1 MKNSL
6 QRNRKQEPLPV
17 DEWLKNEGYFR
28 KAAPKDPACLFQAVS
43 EQIYN
48 TRFYHDKVRKECVEF
63 MKKQKHLFED
73 NKNVDS
79 FENYLNYLSNPNKWG
94 GMMEIEAM
102 SLLYKRD
109 FVIFFGGHSTEL
121 KKKIVINN
129 GFNKFIYLCHTPPR
143 HYETVYKNQ
152 IMATA
157 AFCQSIVYKI
167 LYQNVF
173 KMPDI
178 ETTVEKML
186 HDDASY
192 EDKASCTEL
201 SIPPIPYRVAK
212 ALDPNIYRNTDFDIW
227 YELKSQVRTTGLLR
241 WNNYR
246 LQVGGKCFVKISQ
259 EDLNRQHGYNNHNNS
274 NKYNNNLRMMNRGEP
289 LIFFGHIQEM
299 APNKGPA
306 VVFIEDLGENRTV
319 PYRALV
325 PWHPRNAYLPAITS
339 PVARNKH
346 EDPANKFKNQQFND
360 YRKTK
365 DSRSLAMS
373 PRFGVNDDDNN
384 NNRNNN
390 HQKSSPNKINY
401 SGNNY
406 GNKSPKNEFGKN
418 YPNDSNKKI
427 NTQPQTPPI
436 VPAENHKQNF
446 NSVPEARDFEKR
458 NDAEDSRKFVEN
470 KSCDTCEVQ
479 EKKEIQS
486 NGPNPPSNFPDELIL
501 CNDMNCIQ
509 SSNEACFNLP
519 NPYCDEKNFGESH
532 SFLPAGFI
540 NYSNQVVNFRV
551 APSLDINGND
561 LPYSDISTLRYFF
574 NLGLEYFNMNHVWWP
589 QNEISYPAAPPNT
602 PLSPPPSP
610 PRSLNIIHSE
620 NPPVPV
626 VDHCY
631 APLPPPVN
639 ENIPQRYDSS
649 DYHKNYSPTNRSK
662 QQQQQQQRY
671 TSPGFNDNPN
681 ENSSFQMK
689 MPSKKKSPTNNK
701 FISKSKNEQDV
712 TYNGGKFKYSQ
723 EFNENREF
731 NSGGESPRKNQPGR
745 LKKNNQGYQNRANGK
760 IIFQH
765 DQQKSYNPSQEENH
779 FKRHDKKIIH
789 DNQKKNQS
797 KVPEMHNQS
806 PSHCAVP
813 QQMNFVNGPY
823 YPNELE
829 NNVNV
834 NVYGSPPPGPPGNV
848 YPVPYV
854 PHAGDVPAEVNNFS
868 APMMFTNPGS
878 YPPPLPPMYPPVM
891 YPPPPLMP
899 HMTHVFNGLPGPNSP
914 ADWCVSPGGQ
924 PGCIPYP
931 YPPSQSNEPAS

>member
-1 MKNSL
+1 
-6 QRNRKQEPLPV
+6 
-17 DEWLKNEGYFR
+17 
-28 KAAPKDPACLFQAVS
+28 
-43 EQIYN
+43 
-48 TRFYHDKVRKECVEF
+48 
-63 MKKQKHLFED
+63 
-73 NKNVDS
+73 
-79 FENYLNYLSNPNKWG
+79 
-94 GMMEIEAM
+94 MMEIEAM

-109 FVIFFGGHSTEL
+109 FVIFFGGHTTEL

-129 GFNKFIYLCHTPPR
+129 GFNKYIYLCHTPPR

-227 YELKSQVRTTGLLR
+227 YELRSQVRTTGLLR

-259 EDLNRQHGYNNHNNS
+259 EDLSRQHGYNNHNNS

-306 VVFIEDLGENRTV
+306 VVFIEDLGENRT
-319 PYRALV
+319 
-325 PWHPRNAYLPAITS
+325 
-339 PVARNKH
+339 
-346 EDPANKFKNQQFND
+346 
-360 YRKTK
+360 
-365 DSRSLAMS
+365 
-373 PRFGVNDDDNN
+373 
-384 NNRNNN
+384 
-390 HQKSSPNKINY
+390 
-401 SGNNY
+401 
-406 GNKSPKNEFGKN
+406 
-418 YPNDSNKKI
+418 
-427 NTQPQTPPI
+427 NTQPQTPPK

-446 NSVPEARDFEKR
+446 NSVPETRDFEKT
-458 NDAEDSRKFVEN
+458 NGAEDGKKFVED
-470 KSCDTCEVQ
+470 KSFDTCEVQ

-486 NGPNPPSNFPDELIL
+486 NGPNPPSNFPGELIL

-519 NPYCDEKNFGESH
+519 NPYCDERNVGESH
-532 SFLPAGFI
+532 SFPPAGFI
-540 NYSNQVVNFRV
+540 NYSSQVVNFRV

-589 QNEISYPAAPPNT
+589 QNEITYPAAPPNT

-610 PRSLNIIHSE
+610 PRSLNIIPPE

-626 VDHCY
+626 VDQCY
-631 APLPPPVN
+631 APLPPPVS
-639 ENIPQRYDSS
+639 EIIPQRYDNS
-649 DYHKNYSPTNRSK
+649 DYHKNYSPTNRPK
-662 QQQQQQQRY
+662 QQQQQRY

-681 ENSSFQMK
+681 ENSPFQMK

-701 FISKSKNEQDV
+701 FTSKSKNEQD
-712 TYNGGKFKYSQ
+712 
-723 EFNENREF
+723 
-731 NSGGESPRKNQPGR
+731 
-745 LKKNNQGYQNRANGK
+745 
-760 IIFQH
+760 
-765 DQQKSYNPSQEENH
+765 QKSYNPPQEENH
-779 FKRHDKKIIH
+779 FKRYDKKIIH

-797 KVPEMHNQS
+797 TVPEMHNQS

-813 QQMNFVNGPY
+813 QQMNYASGPY
-823 YPNELE
+823 YLNESE
-829 NNVNV
+829 NNVSV

-848 YPVPYV
+848 YPIPYI

-868 APMMFTNPGS
+868 APMMFTNPGN
-878 YPPPLPPMYPPVM
+878 YPPSLPPMYPPVM

-899 HMTHVFNGLPGPNSP
+899 HMTHMFNGLPGPNSP
-914 ADWCVSPGGQ
+914 VDWCVSPGGQ